1 MKFLSNLTSKF
12 NSRTRVRTPTV
23 LQMEAAECGA
33 AAMAIV
39 LGGFGRFVPL
49 EEMREQCGVSRD
61 GSKASNLLKVARRF
75 GLVATGY
82 RKTAKSALEGPFPSI
97 ALWNASHYLVVEGVF
112 KDRVYLNDPATG
124 PKTVSRDQFQ
134 ISYSGILL
142 CFEMGEDFEPGG
154 QRPKL
159 MSRLVQEAR
168 ENIKYIA
175 VILTVGIL
183 ISIPSF
189 VAPAL
194 TGVFV
199 DSIIVPQSTSW
210 LSSIVS
216 ILAAAIII
224 QVLLSWIKDLALLRL
239 QMNMSLNRSAD
250 FVWHVLRLP
259 ASFFAVRY
267 LGDISSRVRSVERVS
282 RLLTTQLGSASINA
296 FTAALILGFM
306 MLLSPLLATIAV
318 VGALLNVVALQVFR
332 RVRTDTALRLQTD
345 QAKLF
350 STTVTGLRSIETL
363 KSTGTED
370 DYFGKWAGYHARAI
384 NSEQELA
391 RLDEISTILPPLI
404 ATMTIAV
411 ALGLG
416 GADVMEGAL
425 TLGAL
430 LAFQTLFASIT
441 TPIQHMVQVTG
452 QAQEAVADLARID
465 DVLGNHLDWR
475 HLPASEQTEDT
486 YVVAPGLKLENISF
500 GYSPLEEPLIR
511 ELNLSVR
518 PGGWVALVGM
528 SGSGKSTIGK
538 LISGL
543 YEPWGGEVLFDGR
556 PLVSFKRTQMSRE
569 VATVD
574 QEITLFEG
582 TIRDNICLWDKTI
595 PHTEVVEAAR
605 GADILEEISR
615 LPGNFDAVVQEGG
628 RNLSGGQR
636 QRIEIARALVR
647 KPSVLVLDEATAALD
662 PMTELEIIKSLRKG
676 GTTCVLIAHRLST
689 IRDCDEILLLE
700 DGVVAERGTHDSLM
714 AMQGA
719 YAHLVGEAAE

>member
-1 MKFLSNLTSKF
+1 MVGSGK
-12 NSRTRVRTPTV
+12 RVRTPTV

-33 AAMAIV
+33 AAITMV

-49 EEMREQCGVSRD
+49 EEMREECGVSRD
-61 GSKASNLLKVARRF
+61 GSKASNLLKAARRY

-82 RKTAKSALEGPFPSI
+82 RKMAKSALEGPFPSI
-97 ALWNASHYLVVEGVF
+97 ALWNANHYLVIEGASN
-112 KDRVYLNDPATG
+112 DRVYLNDPASG
-124 PKTVSRDQFQ
+124 PRTVSREQFQ
-134 ISYSGILL
+134 SSYSGIQL
-142 CFEMGEDFEPGG
+142 CFEKGEDFVPGG
-154 QRPKL
+154 QPPKL
-159 MSRLVQEAR
+159 LSRLVQEAR
-168 ENIKYIA
+168 ENFKYIA
-175 VILTVGIL
+175 VILTVGFL

-210 LSSIVS
+210 MTPIIL
-216 ILAAAIII
+216 ILAAAILI
-224 QVLLSWIKDLALLRL
+224 QVLLSWVKDLALLRL
-239 QMNMSLNRSAD
+239 QMDLSLTRSAD

-259 ASFFAVRY
+259 VSFFAVRY
-267 LGDISSRVRSVERVS
+267 LGDISSRVSSVERVS
-282 RLLTTQLGSASINA
+282 RLLTTELGSASINA
-296 FTAALILGFM
+296 LTAALILGFM
-306 MLLSPLLATIAV
+306 MLLSPLLAGIAV
-318 VGALLNVVALQVFR
+318 AGALLNVVALQVFR
-332 RVRTDTALRLQTD
+332 RVRTDTAMRLQTD

-370 DYFGKWAGYHARAI
+370 DFFGKWAGYHARAI
-384 NSEQELA
+384 NSEQALA

-404 ATMTIAV
+404 ATMTVAV

-416 GADVMEGAL
+416 GASVMDGAL

-441 TPIQHMVQVTG
+441 APIQHMVQVTG
-452 QAQEAVADLARID
+452 QAQEAAADLARMD
-465 DVLGNHLDWR
+465 DVLGNQLDWR
-475 HLPASEQTEDT
+475 HQPASQHPEQEHI
-486 YVVAPGLKLENISF
+486 VEPGLTLENISF
-500 GYSPLEEPLIR
+500 GYSPLEPPLIR
-511 ELNLSVR
+511 DLNLSVR
-518 PGGWVALVGM
+518 PGGWVALVGV

-543 YEPWGGEVLFDGR
+543 YEPWDGEVRFDGR
-556 PLVSFKRTQMSRE
+556 PLQSFSRTEMSRE

-574 QEITLFEG
+574 QDITLFDG
-582 TIRDNICLWDKTI
+582 TVRDNICLWDKTI
-595 PHTEVVEAAR
+595 PHAEVVEAAR
-605 GADILEEISR
+605 NADILEEISR

-647 KPSVLVLDEATAALD
+647 RPSVLVLDEATAALD
-662 PMTELEIIKSLRKG
+662 PTTELEIIKSLRRS

-700 DGVVAERGTHDSLM
+700 DGVVSERGDHDSLM
-714 AMQGA
+714 AIKGA
-719 YAHLVGEAAE
+719 YAELVGDGAK